1 MIEPNIIELK
11 ALTLLGMSI
20 RTSLSENKTFELW
33 SGFKPK
39 VKHIQNKA
47 SGLFYSV
54 QEYQKGLTM
63 EKFSPTTLF
72 QKWAAVEV
80 TASENVLPDLETL
93 HLEGGKYAMFIHKG
107 PASAFNQTAQFIFG
121 TWLPNS
127 VYELDDRAH
136 FERFD
141 ERYHPNDQ
149 LAEEEIWVPI
159 KEKV

>member
-1 MIEPNIIELK
+1 MIEPHIIELE
-11 ALTLLGMSI
+11 ALTLVGLCI
-20 RTSLSENKTFELW
+20 QTSLSENKAFELW

-47 SGLFYSV
+47 NGLFYSV
-54 QEYQKGLTM
+54 QQYQKGITM
-63 EKFSPTTLF
+63 EEFSPTTLF

-80 TASENVLPDLETL
+80 TDSETVQAGLELL
-93 HLEGGKYAMFIHKG
+93 HLQSGKYAVFIHKG

-127 VYELDDRAH
+127 AYELDDRAH

-141 ERYHPNDQ
+141 ESYRLNDP
-149 LAEEEIWVPI
+149 LAEEEIWIPI
-159 KEKV
+159 KEKA

>member
-1 MIEPNIIELK
+1 MIEPHIIELE
-11 ALTLLGMSI
+11 ALTLVGLCI
-20 RTSLSENKTFELW
+20 HTSLSENKAFELW

-47 SGLFYSV
+47 NGLFYSV
-54 QEYQKGLTM
+54 QQYKNGLTM

-80 TASENVLPDLETL
+80 ADSTSVLTGLETL
-93 HLEGGKYAMFIHKG
+93 HLEGGKYAVFIHKG

-121 TWLPNS
+121 HWLPNS
-127 VYELDDRAH
+127 AYELDDRAH

-141 ERYHPNDQ
+141 ESYHPNDP
-149 LAEEEIWVPI
+149 LAQEEIWIPI
-159 KEKV
+159 REKA